1 MKKPQ
6 EQRGT
11 QKQRARDREK
21 GKRNLKR
28 RGKKQREVRE
38 RTLRARTSEKIKRKP
53 MRKRQVWNNTGN
65 PNLPSPSQ
73 NIRALDIQ
81 QCYRE
86 RKTSEHKD

>member
-38 RTLRARTSEKIKRKP
+38 RTLRARTSEKIKR
-53 MRKRQVWNNTGN
+53 TGVE
-65 PNLPSPSQ
+65 Q
-73 NIRALDIQ
+73 
-81 QCYRE
+81 Y
-86 RKTSEHKD
+86 